1 MLTFLCLWGSWSW
14 GVEKG
19 EVDVGGKSTGLR
31 AAPEAVAGRGRR
43 GDLFSMWAAIGP
55 GTCWVGGVLA
65 ALASWG
71 WGGDWCRQ
79 TRSCA
84 LLREH
89 VGLFVAVDIGVPGD
103 PADSEDCCLP
113 QGGDELTDVG
123 DEWSVGF
130 GLPLANTN
138 VEGILVVDEQVKV
151 PRRAS
156 ALGVGPG

>member
-43 GDLFSMWAAIGP
+43 GDLFNMWAAIGP

-71 WGGDWCRQ
+71 RGGDWCRQ
-79 TRSCA
+79 TCSCA

-89 VGLFVAVDIGVPGD
+89 VGLFVAVDIGVPWD
-103 PADSEDCCLP
+103 PADSE
-113 QGGDELTDVG
+113 V
-123 DEWSVGF
+123 
-130 GLPLANTN
+130 
-138 VEGILVVDEQVKV
+138 
-151 PRRAS
+151 
-156 ALGVGPG
+156 